1 MDKMTLSGKPPGER
15 PVPTSGKARPQTR
28 TPVLPLVHGALQES
42 FLQVCKPNTF
52 HTRLW
57 PSMVLT
63 CV

>member
-15 PVPTSGKARPQTR
+15 PVPTSGKVWPQTR

-42 FLQVCKPNTF
+42 FLQVCKPNAF

-57 PSMVLT
+57 PSTVLT